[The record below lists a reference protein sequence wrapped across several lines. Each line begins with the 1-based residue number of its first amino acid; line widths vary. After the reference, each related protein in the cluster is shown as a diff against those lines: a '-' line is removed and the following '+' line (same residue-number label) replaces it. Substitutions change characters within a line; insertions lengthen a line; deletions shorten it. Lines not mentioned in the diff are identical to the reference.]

1 MVIFKT
7 NEFIEYLEYIVI
19 INIYNNLIFII
30 QGIITKETSPFF
42 NDKMKQNI
50 KNVNNEVNIPELMIN
65 ILCEYLKGLNDENIK
80 YISSTIMNNFILY
93 KQKMITKKIN
103 TIFIIYTKQELL
115 SMREK
120 LFQWRQNIFYN
131 ISRNNSKIDI
141 ENNSRDN
148 YFHLNLNV
156 GPIMNN
162 TPGVPIIINNN
173 SNNSNN
179 NINNNHINNSNIN
192 NSNINISEI
201 NNENDFKNK
210 KSFIRN
216 NNSKN
221 NAFKSNYSTIN
232 YSSSNYSTIP
242 KGKQRP
248 YSSEASIK
256 NKNHIPIP
264 NDPKDE
270 KSLILDKMRKYKND
284 SQKIVNKF
292 IKRQEKY
299 VKKNSKK
306 KQKIINDNE
315 EEYKLIYTFEPK
327 VNESLRKLYK
337 KDKISASNRLYND
350 SIVRKN
356 KILEQEINFNNN
368 NNSQILSGK
377 SFNKNK
383 YIELYED
390 SKIRKEKKEELIKK
404 IEKECGYTYAPI
416 INKNYES
423 NYNGENIRK
432 IINKKNG
439 NKSFSQI
446 KIQKDNKNKNFKKL
460 EKNNS
465 CSKLITLIKKK
476 DIKKNE
482 NNNKANKINGI
493 LK

>member
-1 MVIFKT
+1 
-7 NEFIEYLEYIVI
+7 
-19 INIYNNLIFII
+19 
-30 QGIITKETSPFF
+30 
-42 NDKMKQNI
+42 MKKNI
-50 KNVNNEVNIPELMIN
+50 KNNINELNIPELMIN
-65 ILCEYLKGLNDENIK
+65 ILCEYLKGLNNENIK
-80 YISSTIMNNFILY
+80 YISNTIMNNFILY

-115 SMREK
+115 FMREK
-120 LFQWRQNIFYN
+120 LFQWRQKLLYN

-156 GPIMNN
+156 GPIMSN

-179 NINNNHINNSNIN
+179 NINNSHINNSNIN

-201 NNENDFKNK
+201 NYENDSKNK
-210 KSFIRN
+210 NNFNRN
-216 NNSKN
+216 NNNKN
-221 NAFKSNYSTIN
+221 NIFKSNYSTIN
-232 YSSSNYSTIP
+232 YSSSNYSTLQ
-242 KGKQRP
+242 KGRQRP

-256 NKNHIPIP
+256 NKNYMPV
-264 NDPKDE
+264 DKKDE
-270 KSLILDKMRKYKND
+270 KTLILEKMRKYKND

-292 IKRQEKY
+292 IKRQEKF
-299 VKKNSKK
+299 VKNNTKK
-306 KQKIINDNE
+306 KQKIINENE

-337 KDKISASNRLYND
+337 KDKISASKRLYND

-368 NNSQILSGK
+368 NSQILSGK
-377 SFNKNK
+377 PFNKNK

-404 IEKECGYTYAPI
+404 IEKECGYTYAPN

-423 NYNGENIRK
+423 NYNGENIKK
-432 IINKKNG
+432 ITNKKIE
-439 NKSFSQI
+439 NKSFNKI
-446 KIQKDNKNKNFKKL
+446 KIRKDNKIKNHKKL

-465 CSKLITLIKKK
+465 CSKLITLIKK
-476 DIKKNE
+476 DSKKNG
-482 NNNKANKINGI
+482 NNKTK
-493 LK
+493 K

>member
-1 MVIFKT
+1 
-7 NEFIEYLEYIVI
+7 
-19 INIYNNLIFII
+19 
-30 QGIITKETSPFF
+30 
-42 NDKMKQNI
+42 MKQNI
-50 KNVNNEVNIPELMIN
+50 KNINNEINIPELMRN

-93 KQKMITKKIN
+93 KQKMITKKIKS
-103 TIFIIYTKQELL
+103 IFIIYTKQELL

-179 NINNNHINNSNIN
+179 NINNSHINNSNIN

-210 KSFIRN
+210 KSFVRN

-256 NKNHIPIP
+256 NKNRIPIP

-423 NYNGENIRK
+423 NYNGENIKK
-432 IINKKNG
+432 IINKKNE

-446 KIQKDNKNKNFKKL
+446 KIPKNNKNKNFKKL

-476 DIKKNE
+476 DIKIKKNE
-482 NNNKANKINGI
+482 NNNNNKANKINGI